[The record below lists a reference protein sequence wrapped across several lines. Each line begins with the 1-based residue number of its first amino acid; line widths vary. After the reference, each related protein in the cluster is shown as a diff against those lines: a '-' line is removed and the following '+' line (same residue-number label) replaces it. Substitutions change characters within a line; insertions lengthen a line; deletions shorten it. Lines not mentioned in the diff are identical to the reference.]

1 MSEGRCPDLA
11 KYSAKLIVTN
21 VFSTA
26 NGDIPSDMFVSTT
39 NSALL
44 EMTFREGQSNGFS
57 TKNDNRVEGRNAM
70 DCIGLGLGQDYL
82 DCGAC
87 LHWGNSR

>member
-70 DCIGLGLGQDYL
+70 DCLGLGLGQDYL
-82 DCGAC
+82 DCRAC